1 MAQIQESKNLNDIYL
16 IIQQTDL
23 NNKEDIL
30 TDKKMQTLFFNL
42 LNNTEIILP
51 KINSFSNYMIFLN
64 YIFKEFQVNEISSI
78 ELSRKNE
85 ILNLLAEELI
95 NQAMKTDHIIDKE
108 KLVQYFYDKNFFSF
122 FLENWQKNEDIS
134 LFKGIF
140 SRFIEVSTY
149 LLLK

>member
-1 MAQIQESKNLNDIYL
+1 
-16 IIQQTDL
+16 
-23 NNKEDIL
+23 
-30 TDKKMQTLFFNL
+30 
-42 LNNTEIILP
+42 
-51 KINSFSNYMIFLN
+51 MIFLN

-95 NQAMKTDHIIDKE
+95 NQAMKIDHIIDKE

-140 SRFIEVSTY
+140 SRFIEVSKY
-149 LLLK
+149 FLLK

>member
-1 MAQIQESKNLNDIYL
+1 MAQIQESKNLNDINL
-16 IIQQTDL
+16 LIQQTDL

-42 LNNTEIILP
+42 LNNAEIILP

-95 NQAMKTDHIIDKE
+95 NQAMKIDHIIDKE

-140 SRFIEVSTY
+140 SRFIEVSKY
-149 LLLK
+149 FLLK

>member
-85 ILNLLAEELI
+85 ILNFLAEELI

-140 SRFIEVSTY
+140 SKFIEVSTY